1 MQKINTINF
10 KINNVMLNNS
20 KFFSYF
26 KDTINTTLTLLISSG
41 KNSTWKNEGAEF
53 TRLRTPECYSFR
65 NRTQKNVKV

>member
-53 TRLRTPECYSFR
+53 TRFVRLSVIHFAIEHR
-65 NRTQKNVKV
+65 KM